1 MLGLGTMWR
10 YGKIAREA
18 LKEEKARGAKKT
30 LSRDERE
37 FQAAAIEILETPP
50 SPTGRLLGFTVI
62 VSVTA
67 ALAWSIIGRL
77 DVFAALEGKV
87 VPIGQVKII
96 QPLIT
101 GTVKAAP
108 VRQGQEVAEGELL
121 IELDP
126 TEQTA
131 DRARLE
137 QELAASQAAALR
149 LRTATDAVIKGGDV
163 TAARL
168 PPVPGAS
175 ASVTALEEYVLK
187 QTLLAYDSEQ
197 KSFAGD
203 VAQKQKELKRVEA
216 TAAERRKL
224 IALMDERLGMIQKLT
239 KSGSASRASYLER
252 AELLFQQRAELAR
265 DEGQIPETQAAV
277 EALRRRAEQRKQAFL
292 QGQAKE
298 LEDTEK
304 RIAETRQELKKARQ
318 KEAYSRLLA
327 PVAGSVQQLTVHTIG
342 QVVTTGQQLM
352 IVAPRGTKLEVEAN
366 LLNRDKGFVHE
377 GQEARIKVETFDFT
391 KYGVIDG
398 AVTNVSNDAVSLGQ
412 NGGGQ
417 PGQGQA
423 AAVAAAGAGALVFP
437 VRIAL
442 SRETIRVDGEEVRLT
457 PGMSVVAEVKTGNRR
472 VIEYLLSPLLKLKD
486 EAFRER

>member
-1 MLGLGTMWR
+1 MLGVGTMWR
-10 YGKIAREA
+10 YGKIARAA
-18 LKEEKARGAKKT
+18 LKEEKARGKKEK

-50 SPTGRLLGFTVI
+50 SPTGRLLGFTVM

-67 ALAWSIIGRL
+67 ALAWSIVGRL

-87 VPIGQVKII
+87 VPIGQVKVI

-101 GTVKAAP
+101 GTVKT
-108 VRQGQEVAEGELL
+108 VHVKQGQEVAEGDLL

-131 DRARLE
+131 DRTRLE
-137 QELAASQAAALR
+137 EDLNTSLTAALR
-149 LRTATDAVIKGGDV
+149 LRTAMDAVIKGGEV
-163 TAARL
+163 SEARL
-168 PPVPGAS
+168 PAAPDGGAS
-175 ASVTALEEYVLK
+175 ASVQALQEYVLK
-187 QTLLAYDSEQ
+187 QTLLAYDAEQ
-197 KSFAGD
+197 RSFAGD
-203 VAQKQKELKRVEA
+203 ITQKQTELKRIEA
-216 TAAERRKL
+216 TVVERLKL
-224 IALMDERLGMIQKLT
+224 ISLMEERLGMIESLT
-239 KSGSASRASYLER
+239 KTGSASRSTYLER
-252 AELLFQQRAELAR
+252 AEMLFQQRAELAK
-265 DEGQIPETQAAV
+265 DQGQVPETQAAV

-292 QGQAKE
+292 QEQTKE

-304 RIAETRQELKKARQ
+304 RLAAVRQELKKARQ
-318 KEAYSRLLA
+318 KEIQSRLLA
-327 PVAGSVQQLTVHTIG
+327 PVAGSAQQLSVHTIG

-352 IVAPRGTKLEVEAN
+352 IVVPKGTKLEVEAN
-366 LLNRDKGFVHE
+366 LLNRDKGFVRE

-398 AVTNVSNDAVSLGQ
+398 VVTNVSNDAVSLGQ
-412 NGGGQ
+412 NGQQ
-417 PGQGQA
+417 PGPQQPQA
-423 AAVAAAGAGALVFP
+423 AAAVTGALVFP
-437 VRIAL
+437 VHIAL
-442 SRETIRVDGEEVRLT
+442 SRETIRVDGEELRLT